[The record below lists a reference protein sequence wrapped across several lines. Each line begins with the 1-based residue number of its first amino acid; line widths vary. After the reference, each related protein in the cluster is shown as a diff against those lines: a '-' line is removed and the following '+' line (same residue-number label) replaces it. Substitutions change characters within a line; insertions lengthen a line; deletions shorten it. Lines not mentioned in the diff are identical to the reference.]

1 MSSECPICYDEK
13 CLSSVQCGHEFCMDC
28 LHLLYDG
35 EVCSPDTKRPCPL
48 CRHPILY
55 SELDIIPL
63 VTRTSWIS
71 TEWLDNFDFDD
82 DVIIVDDIVDDI
94 VSLTI
99 DPRRYMAGGII
110 ELPSLTTIIELPS
123 LTTIIEHPILT
134 TRTHNRYGSEYNRP
148 KAGKHSLHKNRGK
161 NHKSTAR

>member
-71 TEWLDNFDFDD
+71 TEWLDNFDD
-82 DVIIVDDIVDDI
+82 DVIIVDDIVDLI
-94 VSLTI
+94 TI
-99 DPRRYMAGGII
+99 DPRRYMEGGII
-110 ELPSLTTIIELPS
+110 ELPSLTTIIE
-123 LTTIIEHPILT
+123 HPFLT

>member
-71 TEWLDNFDFDD
+71 TEWLDNFDDIFDES
-82 DVIIVDDIVDDI
+82 VDDIFDDF
-94 VSLTI
+94 
-99 DPRRYMAGGII
+99 
-110 ELPSLTTIIELPS
+110 
-123 LTTIIEHPILT
+123 
-134 TRTHNRYGSEYNRP
+134 
-148 KAGKHSLHKNRGK
+148 
-161 NHKSTAR
+161 